1 MFTYVCKDQKWIS
14 LQDTAWG
21 QLLHGPLRFYRVN
34 VAAHHLMAAAAAAA
48 WSTEN
53 LYVGEHPRDFSGKS
67 TSVLKAPSQA
77 VRKNEL
83 ERVRDAL

>member
-1 MFTYVCKDQKWIS
+1 M
-14 LQDTAWG
+14 
-21 QLLHGPLRFYRVN
+21 
-34 VAAHHLMAAAAAAA
+34 AAHHLMAAAAA

-53 LYVGEHPRDFSGKS
+53 LYVGEHPRDFSSKS
-67 TSVLKAPSQA
+67 NSVLKAPSQA

>member
-1 MFTYVCKDQKWIS
+1 M
-14 LQDTAWG
+14 
-21 QLLHGPLRFYRVN
+21 
-34 VAAHHLMAAAAAAA
+34 AAHHLMAAPAA

-53 LYVGEHPRDFSGKS
+53 LYVGKHPRDFSSKS
-67 TSVLKAPSQA
+67 NSVLKAPPQT